1 MDQKSFFI
9 NKPIKLKLTALLL
22 SFLGACTLS
31 AQSIVGFKA
40 GVGVYSFPNKD
51 VKSVAGVSARLGASY
66 AYAFMPENTIQPVLQ
81 GELALSSVGAEVQI
95 PTTTVTSDPTNNV
108 SFRGTFLNL
117 PLSAGV
123 RFNLEDRSAL
133 TLRAGCFFDFGL
145 WGNKKVETN
154 LSDKTLYVDMFKTV
168 SFKDNRGF
176 EKQVFGFKKIMGGFL
191 LALDYAANEHLNFS
205 LEAQKQAVLEDGGLI
220 SYSTTQQRLNPMNI
234 TFSIGYNF

>member
-1 MDQKSFFI
+1 M

-81 GELALSSVGAEVQI
+81 GELALSSVGAEVQMA
-95 PTTTVTSDPTNNV
+95 TTSVTSDPTNNV

-123 RFNLEDRSAL
+123 RFNLEGRSAL

-154 LSDKTLYVDMFKTV
+154 LSDKTLYVDMFKAV
-168 SFKDNRGF
+168 FFDDNRGL
-176 EKQVFGFKKIMGGFL
+176 KSQVLDFRKVMGGL
-191 LALDYAANEHLNFS
+191 LFALDYTANEHLNFS
-205 LEAQKQAVLEDGGLI
+205 LEAQKQGLI
-220 SYSTTQQRLNPMNI
+220 EKAGIIYTSTIKQKLNPMNI